1 MPLLLTPTMG
11 EQFVPRLFVLT
22 LSHGHWF
29 IEIKCDP
36 ELFLLVKRCLLICCY
51 PCITVLG
58 AFPLCS
64 FHSFSSSAIGA
75 AWYLARMSAHLF
87 FFFLI
92 VAKYVMMK
100 NNPNTEQKIS
110 LDEHLFKTLR
120 ELGLVTSR
128 AGFSQMCGKNDS
140 YFDCMRSR
148 GYGVHLGTLVFLVAK
163 ISNMMEDEPDVRER
177 ARLRSAVAAINE
189 AIHVKCK
196 LREQE
201 LMAR

>member
-1 MPLLLTPTMG
+1 
-11 EQFVPRLFVLT
+11 
-22 LSHGHWF
+22 
-29 IEIKCDP
+29 
-36 ELFLLVKRCLLICCY
+36 
-51 PCITVLG
+51 
-58 AFPLCS
+58 
-64 FHSFSSSAIGA
+64 
-75 AWYLARMSAHLF
+75 MSAHL
-87 FFFLI
+87 FFLI

-189 AIHVKCK
+189 AIHAKCR

>member
-1 MPLLLTPTMG
+1 MPLLLTPAMG
-11 EQFVPRLFVLT
+11 EKFASGLFVLT

-36 ELFLLVKRCLLICCY
+36 ELFLLVKRCLLICRY
-51 PCITVLG
+51 TCITRVG
-58 AFPLCS
+58 IFPLCS

-75 AWYLARMSAHLF
+75 AWYLARMSAHL
-87 FFFLI
+87 FFLI

-163 ISNMMEDEPDVRER
+163 IANMMEDEPDVRER

>member
-1 MPLLLTPTMG
+1 MLLPVHHG
-11 EQFVPRLFVLT
+11 PWRISVVFVP
-22 LSHGHWF
+22 
-29 IEIKCDP
+29 
-36 ELFLLVKRCLLICCY
+36 
-51 PCITVLG
+51 
-58 AFPLCS
+58 
-64 FHSFSSSAIGA
+64 
-75 AWYLARMSAHLF
+75 F
-87 FFFLI
+87 FFQQRNWGCMVFSKDVSTPLFLI

-189 AIHVKCK
+189 AIHAKCR

>member
-1 MPLLLTPTMG
+1 MG
-11 EQFVPRLFVLT
+11 EKFVPRLFVLT

-29 IEIKCDP
+29 IEIKCDLEFFFP
-36 ELFLLVKRCLLICCY
+36 VKGALLVCGEPYIA
-51 PCITVLG
+51 VLG
-58 AFPLCS
+58 IVLLCR
-64 FHSFSSSAIGA
+64 FHSSFRQRNGA
-75 AWYLARMSAHLF
+75 AWYLARMSAHL
-87 FFFLI
+87 FFLI